1 MKMARI
7 ENDVLI
13 LSEEE
18 RENLRK
24 NLLHPPMNS
33 ERNEYLRRIEKLIYT
48 ETENGFAVCFDEV
61 NIC

>member
-1 MKMARI
+1 MAKI
-7 ENDVLI
+7 KNDALI

-33 ERNEYLRRIEKLIYT
+33 ERNEYLRRIEKLNHT
-48 ETENGFAVCFDEV
+48 ETENGFAIYFDEV
-61 NIC
+61 NVC